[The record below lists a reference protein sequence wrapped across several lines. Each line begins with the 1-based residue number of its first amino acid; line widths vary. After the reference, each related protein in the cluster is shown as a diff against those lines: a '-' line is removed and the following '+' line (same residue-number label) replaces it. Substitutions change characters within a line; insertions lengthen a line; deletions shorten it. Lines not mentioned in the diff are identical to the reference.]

1 MSIPFVSAC
10 KPAAV
15 RIRFSIVL
23 AAPLGSLV
31 AAPLQAAELALKVE
45 IPRLQ
50 VAEYHRPYVAV
61 WLEGKDQKIV
71 RNLSVWYDLK
81 QKDKEGTKWLKDM
94 RQWWRK
100 SGRELDMPVDGLS
113 GATRPPGEHQV
124 AFATGKPPLD
134 ELPAG
139 DYQLVVEAAREVGGR
154 ELLRL
159 PFNWPPA
166 DRQSLQINGQHEL
179 GVVAL
184 DLRP

>member
-1 MSIPFVSAC
+1 M
-10 KPAAV
+10 
-15 RIRFSIVL
+15 RIRYSVVI
-23 AAPLGSLV
+23 AAPLAALV
-31 AAPLQAAELALKVE
+31 AAPSVAADLDVKVE

-61 WLEGKDQKIV
+61 WLEGKDQKFV

-81 QKDKEGTKWLKDM
+81 LKDNEGTKWLKDM

-113 GATRPPGEHQV
+113 GATRAPGEHDLR
-124 AFATGKPPLD
+124 FASGKPPLD
-134 ELPAG
+134 GLPAG

-159 PFNWPPA
+159 AFHWPPA
-166 DRQSLQINGQHEL
+166 GTQSLQVKGQHEL

-184 DLRP
+184 ELRP

>member
-1 MSIPFVSAC
+1 M
-10 KPAAV
+10 PAAL
-15 RIRFSIVL
+15 RIRYSIVL
-23 AAPLGSLV
+23 AAPLAALV
-31 AAPLQAAELALKVE
+31 AAPAHAADLAVKVE

-50 VAEYHRPYVAV
+50 VAEYHRPYVAL
-61 WLEGKDQKIV
+61 WLEGKDQKFV
-71 RNLSVWYDLK
+71 RDLAVWYDLK
-81 QKDKEGTKWLKDM
+81 QRDKEGTKWLKDM

-113 GATRPPGEHQV
+113 GATRPPGEHEI
-124 AFATGKPPLD
+124 ALASGKPPLG

-159 PFNWPPA
+159 PFNWPPTGV
-166 DRQSLQINGQHEL
+166 QTLQVKGQHEL

-184 DLRP
+184 ELKP